1 VHTHISHISLS
12 LSLSLSMLFH
22 AFEHELFDDDMMFQ
36 EKHGGHDDDQ
46 VDAKVVKEAVLQA
59 IQNWSEISE
68 QK

>member
-1 VHTHISHISLS
+1 
-12 LSLSLSMLFH
+12 MLFH